1 MIYKKWSFDLGTDA
15 SRVEKEV
22 FRILRKELG
31 IKPFLDKK
39 KMPITGGHTE
49 TVDAELITLA
59 ELEKIVNKVIKE
71 LEV

>member
-1 MIYKKWSFDLGTDA
+1 
-15 SRVEKEV
+15 V
-22 FRILRKELG
+22 FRILRKEHGL
-31 IKPFLDKK
+31 KPFLDKK

>member
-1 MIYKKWSFDLGTDA
+1 MADA
-15 SRVEKEV
+15 SNVEKEV

-49 TVDAELITLA
+49 TVDADLITLI
-59 ELEKIVNKVIKE
+59 ELEKIINKVIKG
-71 LEV
+71 LQK

>member
-1 MIYKKWSFDLGTDA
+1 MIYRKWSFDLGADA
-15 SRVEKEV
+15 SSVEKEV
-22 FRILRKELG
+22 FRILRKEHG

-71 LEV
+71 LKV